1 MSDELVR
8 AFFAIDLDAAARAA
22 ALGVLHALRE
32 APGGG
37 AVRWVQPEG
46 LHVTLH
52 FLGNI
57 ERAQATLLARAVG
70 EEVRGIAP
78 FDLVLGA
85 ACLFPSARRP
95 RVVALDVKP
104 EEPVAELAAAV
115 ERGVAREGFEPEGRP
130 FRVHLTLGRIR
141 KGGGPDPS
149 GVAAAV
155 SSPVEEVVL
164 FRSEL
169 SRSGARYTPLERVG
183 LVHP

>member
-1 MSDELVR
+1 VSDAPVR
-8 AFFAIDLDAAARAA
+8 AFFAIDLDAAARAS
-22 ALGVLHALRE
+22 ALGVLRVLRE

-37 AVRWVQPEG
+37 AVRWVRPEG

-57 ERAQATLLARAVG
+57 ERAQATPLARAVS
-70 EEVRGIAP
+70 EEVREIAR
-78 FDLVLGA
+78 FDLALGA
-85 ACLFPSARRP
+85 ARLFPSVRRP

-104 EEPVAELAAAV
+104 AERVAELAAAV
-115 ERGVAREGFEPEGRP
+115 ERGVTREGFEPEGRS
-130 FRVHLTLGRIR
+130 FRAHLTLGRIR
-141 KGGGPDPS
+141 QGGGPDPS
-149 GVAAAV
+149 GVAAAG

-183 LVHP
+183 LGHP

>member
-1 MSDELVR
+1 MNDALVR
-8 AFFAIDLDAAARAA
+8 AFFAIDLDAAARTA

-37 AVRWVQPEG
+37 AVRWVRPEG

-57 ERAQATLLARAVG
+57 ERAQAAPLARAVG
-70 EEVRGIAP
+70 EAVRGIAP

-85 ACLFPSARRP
+85 ACPFPSARRP
-95 RVVALDVKP
+95 RVLALDVA
-104 EEPVAELAAAV
+104 PVQPIAELAAAV
-115 ERGVAREGFEPEGRP
+115 ERGVAREGFEPERRP
-130 FRVHLTLGRIR
+130 FRAHLTLGRIQ
-141 KGGGPDPS
+141 KGRGPDPS
-149 GVAAAV
+149 GVAAGA
-155 SSPVEEVVL
+155 SSRVQEVVL